1 MYQKILLALEHTE
14 TDAALLEHIPTLAG
28 LTRSELLL
36 LHVADGWAAR
46 NFDQLQ
52 LAASEEM
59 RDDWEYLERTAEE
72 LRKQNFVVN
81 IRLALGNPPRQIL
94 AVAREEGC
102 DLIAMVSHGHKL
114 LSDII
119 RGSTIDTV
127 RHESPVPILAIPALK
142 SGKAQD

>member
-1 MYQKILLALEHTE
+1 MYKKILLALEHTE
-14 TDAALLEHIPTLAG
+14 TDAALLKHLPTLTG

-52 LAASEEM
+52 LAPSEEM
-59 RDDWEYLERTAEE
+59 RDDWEYLERTAEA
-72 LRKQNFVVN
+72 LRTQGFVVN
-81 IRLALGNPPRQIL
+81 IRLALGSPPCQIL
-94 AVAREEGC
+94 AVAREERC

-119 RGSTIDTV
+119 HGSTINTV
-127 RHESPVPILAIPALK
+127 RHESPIPILAIPALK
-142 SGKAQD
+142 SDKPLD